1 MGFIKNFLEK
11 LVPVPREIVYLLAIS
26 KKKELFMVS
35 IQEEKKKKEYI
46 YTVNYETGKH
56 GVKAEPQSRSALIP
70 AEVFS
75 TKESFKE
82 FFYKLEGLS
91 NFPLESFEDV
101 WNQIEN
107 KL

>member
-11 LVPVPREIVYLLAIS
+11 LVPVPRELAYVLAIS
-26 KKKELFMVS
+26 KEKELFMVS
-35 IQEEKKKKEYI
+35 VQEEKKKKEYVYSVI
-46 YTVNYETGKH
+46 YETGKH
-56 GVKAEPQSRSALIP
+56 GVKNEPQSKTAVIP
-70 AEVFS
+70 PEAFG

-82 FFYKLEGLS
+82 TFYKLEGLS
-91 NFPLESFEDV
+91 KFPLESFEDM